1 MSKLAEYRQLE
12 RHLAEQLEALE
23 AMKGDKDLEKE
34 IEFESRLRE
43 LLGEYNKSLKD
54 IVSIIG
60 PESGTR
66 TSSSR
71 QGKAG
76 AAGTTKATRKA
87 RSVKRYKNPNT
98 GEVVETKGGNHKTL
112 KQWKSEYGAAEVESW
127 VG

>member
-34 IEFESRLRE
+34 IEFESKLRE

-60 PESGTR
+60 PEPGAR
-66 TSSSR
+66 TSSAR

-76 AAGTTKATRKA
+76 TAGTAKATRKA

-112 KQWKSEYGAAEVESW
+112 KQWKSEYGADEVESW

>member
-60 PESGTR
+60 PDSGTR

-71 QGKAG
+71 QAKAG
-76 AAGTTKATRKA
+76 AAGTGKATRKA
-87 RSVKRYKNPNT
+87 RSVKRYKNPHS

-112 KQWKSEYGAAEVESW
+112 KQWKAEYGAQEVESW